1 MSAPPPTP
9 SDEPGATAEKP
20 RIDLD
25 WVKLVAGALAAVSS
39 AFLLSTLGA
48 VGTLAGAALG
58 SVIASVSASLY
69 STSLER
75 SRQKVLEVQV
85 PLRRRPAGDTTT
97 LVVDTPADEL
107 VEAAE
112 PVEPVDPRSMPTV
125 TIPVAVSTPGPEP
138 AAASA
143 APVSTQPEG
152 DRRSAGSLLA
162 AVPWTRVALWAAGL
176 FVAAMLVLT
185 VIEGIV
191 GKSASDITGGSDG
204 GSRTSFG
211 QLVGGG
217 SGGSGDTEQRDPS
230 PQPTTED
237 TGTGTPGSEGTSTPT
252 SEPTTDAPSSE
263 PTTGG
268 PTSGAT
274 SAPTGGATPTAPT
287 APPSS
292 AAPGAAGT
300 GGP

>member
-1 MSAPPPTP
+1 MSAPSSTP
-9 SDEPGATAEKP
+9 SDEPAATPDKP

-25 WVKLVAGALAAVSS
+25 WVRLVAGALAAVSS

-69 STSLER
+69 SASLER

-97 LVVDTPADEL
+97 LVVDTPADEI
-107 VEAAE
+107 VE

-125 TIPVAVSTPGPEP
+125 TIPVIASTPEP
-138 AAASA
+138 ATEPAPAA
-143 APVSTQPEG
+143 APASSGEDG
-152 DRRSAGSLLA
+152 RAGSLLA
-162 AVPWTRVALWAAGL
+162 AVPWKKVALWAAGL

-230 PQPTTED
+230 PQPTTE
-237 TGTGTPGSEGTSTPT
+237 GTGTDAPGSEGSSIPT
-252 SEPTTDAPSSE
+252 SEPTTDGPTSE

-268 PTSGAT
+268 PTSGTT

-300 GGP
+300 AGP